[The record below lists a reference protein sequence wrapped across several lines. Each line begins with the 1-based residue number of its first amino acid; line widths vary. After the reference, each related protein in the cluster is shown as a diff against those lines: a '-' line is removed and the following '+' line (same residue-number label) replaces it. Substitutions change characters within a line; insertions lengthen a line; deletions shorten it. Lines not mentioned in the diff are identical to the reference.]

1 MDKDQTAPEKP
12 VTPAAAEGAPSDTA
26 AGYIAAIQKLKE
38 TTVPKAEAEAEIAR
52 LKGENKQL
60 ITALAN
66 GQGNP
71 NGEDDKRN
79 SDYYAAELC
88 KPHTN
93 LDYARISLKHRE
105 KCLAEGKDDPYIP
118 SGANF
123 TQGTDKDAEIA
134 QNTADF
140 LQSAVEDS
148 KGDPAAFNAFLQA
161 RMRDDPAVVAAIAAR
176 KAKEARRNH

>member
-1 MDKDQTAPEKP
+1 MDKDQTTPEKP
-12 VTPAAAEGAPSDTA
+12 VTPAAAEATPSDTA
-26 AGYIAAIQKLKE
+26 ADYIATIQKLKE
-38 TTVPKAEAEAEIAR
+38 TTVPKAEAEAEVAK
-52 LKGENKQL
+52 LKAENKQL

-71 NGEDDKRN
+71 NGEDAHDSN
-79 SDYYAAELC
+79 YYAQELC

-148 KGDPAAFNAFLQA
+148 NGDPAAFNAFLQA